1 MDKTNSQLLKSF
13 KICKYFD
20 NFWQIPRFITLFCKI
35 NENDSVNDYNN
46 NNDNVNYINK
56 NNKRV

>member
-1 MDKTNSQLLKSF
+1 M
-13 KICKYFD
+13 
-20 NFWQIPRFITLFCKI
+20 FCNI